1 MRLTGRVKW
10 FNAKKGYGFIVT
22 DDGSEEL
29 FVHYSDIEIDGF
41 KTLREGEA
49 VSFEK
54 VDSPKGPK
62 AVKVKR
68 A

>member
-10 FNAKKGYGFIVT
+10 FNAKKGYGFIVP

-41 KTLREGEA
+41 KTLRQGEE
-49 VSFEK
+49 VTFEK

-62 AVKVKR
+62 AVKVR
-68 A
+68 RS